1 MNFHSET
8 YAQANANQTQVKSF
22 KFLSIFINLTK
33 DGSVQ
38 QFASSQKT
46 INGTDAQLR
55 ADFAKLVKEQN
66 YQNKN
71 VVSTT
76 FLGDNNKTQEV
87 YGKGQATPAVFDK
100 WFNTTLTAK
109 PTISAGKL
117 IVARPVKVWI
127 TICTVD
133 KCYTTHSTIQAQAAS

>member
-1 MNFHSET
+1 
-8 YAQANANQTQVKSF
+8 
-22 KFLSIFINLTK
+22 
-33 DGSVQ
+33 
-38 QFASSQKT
+38 
-46 INGTDAQLR
+46 LR

-100 WFNTTLTAK
+100 WFHADSEADSGETD
-109 PTISAGKL
+109 S
-117 IVARPVKVWI
+117 
-127 TICTVD
+127 D
-133 KCYTTHSTIQAQAAS
+133 STC